1 MLPTNT
7 AEGDTMS
14 KAQMVDAIMGEAVR
28 AAICAGKNVD
38 TADMFFSL
46 AFRTERELKSICK
59 KLGI

>member
-1 MLPTNT
+1 
-7 AEGDTMS
+7 MS

-28 AAICAGKNVD
+28 AALCAGKSVD